1 MPRGGGRTHLCVSSW
16 EPRLLLPGTE
26 GAGPGPLQW
35 KELLHLMLETYLCC
49 TEGDFVA
56 GTEVCL
62 ELKGKLRKLKAAM
75 KDEIKETAQQTGNQT
90 DWNLNTKMNI

>member
-1 MPRGGGRTHLCVSSW
+1 MNLNDIHHIIWWKWATSLFSNIMPRGGGRTHLCVSSW

-49 TEGDFVA
+49 TEGDFMA

-62 ELKGKLRKLKAAM
+62 ELKGK
-75 KDEIKETAQQTGNQT
+75 
-90 DWNLNTKMNI
+90 